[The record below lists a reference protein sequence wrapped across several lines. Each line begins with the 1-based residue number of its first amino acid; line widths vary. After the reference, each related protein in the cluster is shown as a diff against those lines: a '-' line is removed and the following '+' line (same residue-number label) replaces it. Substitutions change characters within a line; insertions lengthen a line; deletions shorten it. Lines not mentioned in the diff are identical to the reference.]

1 MAVGAGLGAAQSG
14 QFLAHQGRVCL
25 PVAPLHVGDDA
36 LERVLLG
43 ELLALRCTGVHHVAE
58 LDLFVTR
65 PVQDDLLHRLRQG
78 FKRLFDVELVVLG
91 QALQHGEV
99 IAVAPVPALDG
110 ATGQTEGGERHHA
123 CRVKKIVV
131 AQAVAGRAGAHR

>member
-1 MAVGAGLGAAQSG
+1 MNLTPQ
-14 QFLAHQGRVCL
+14 R
-25 PVAPLHVGDDA
+25 
-36 LERVLLG
+36 LG

-65 PVQDDLLHRLRQG
+65 PLQDDLLHRFREG

-99 IAVAPVPALDG
+99 IAIAPVPALDG
-110 ATGQTEGGERHHA
+110 ATGQTEGGKCHHA
-123 CRVKKIVV
+123 RRIKKIVI
-131 AQAVAGRAGAHR
+131 AQAVAGRAGPYG